1 MWWKPAELFVF
12 TAIRSARWPRRFS
25 LDFTATLRLRPIGL
39 PSPLLAPFGA
49 PRRAPAEKAVDVG
62 VVLLAL
68 RQKRQ
73 LPRALLTGTHQR
85 RTFHRRWLPA
95 RFRRVVFRAH
105 CVVDWAPNHTAEKW
119 AEWAT
124 AIWGTISTYWRG
136 SHARRGSFRVKGKNQ
151 SFRRRAPA
159 QKIER
164 LIIWCFHVPVP
175 GTRKSISNPENHVNV
190 CLL

>member
-1 MWWKPAELFVF
+1 MRWKPAELFVF
-12 TAIRSARWPRRFS
+12 TPIRSARWPRRFS
-25 LDFTATLRLRPIGL
+25 PGFTAALRPIGD
-39 PSPLLAPFGA
+39 PAPLLAPFGA
-49 PRRAPAEKAVDVG
+49 PPPDIAEKAVVVG

-85 RTFHRRWLPA
+85 RTFHRRGLPA

-124 AIWGTISTYWRG
+124 AIWGTISAYWRA

-151 SFRRRAPA
+151 SFRRRASGS
-159 QKIER
+159 K
-164 LIIWCFHVPVP
+164 
-175 GTRKSISNPENHVNV
+175 N
-190 CLL
+190 